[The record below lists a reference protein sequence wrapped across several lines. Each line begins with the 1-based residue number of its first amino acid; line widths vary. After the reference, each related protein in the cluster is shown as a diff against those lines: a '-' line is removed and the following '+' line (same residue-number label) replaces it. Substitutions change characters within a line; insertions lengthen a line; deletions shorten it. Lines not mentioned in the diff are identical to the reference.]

1 MGVIL
6 KKVNYKNKRFS
17 ATTDMRNATR
27 PRKRTKIKNKIMK
40 HKIHFQLK

>member
-17 ATTDMRNATR
+17 ATTDMQNATR
-27 PRKRTKIKNKIMK
+27 PRK
-40 HKIHFQLK
+40 

>member
-17 ATTDMRNATR
+17 ATTDMWNATC
-27 PRKRTKIKNKIMK
+27 PRKWTKRKKQDNET
-40 HKIHFQLK
+40 